1 MPNFEREKSLLMSQN
16 LFPFLLS
23 VKTQRTCIL
32 RWSRQPSLYLRSLY
46 IDKTRRGKK
55 ERKSLPRLGLVFFLV
70 FFATTINTVFT
81 DEVMQFAL
89 RGQQKEASERYPGLV
104 RGGWSTEIKDQ
115 SWGTNYVCTAV
126 HMKPVQSL
134 FILNLQHIARADW
147 RSNSYTQRQDD
158 PPLVS

>member
-1 MPNFEREKSLLMSQN
+1 MSQN
-16 LFPFLLS
+16 LFPFLRL
-23 VKTQRTCIL
+23 VNTQRTCIHL

-46 IDKTRRGKK
+46 TDKTRRGKEK
-55 ERKSLPRLGLVFFLV
+55 RKSLPRLGLFFL

-115 SWGTNYVCTAV
+115 SQGTNYTCTAV

-134 FILNLQHIARADW
+134 FSLNLQRIARAVW
-147 RSNSYTQRQDD
+147 CRLEEQQLHTKTGWSPSR
-158 PPLVS
+158 